1 MTTRALGI
9 RATAPAASL
18 APSTVVLAT
27 LPASLPKFTILLPA
41 SLNVELALAACSSNQ
56 RAILPKK
63 PRSSLAF
70 GAAAP
75 SCATAS
81 ADVNMRAPANSA
93 ATADL
98 DAVCL
103 ESEII
108 ACLVPIAGQ
117 NGDSSVAL
125 SAFAPAHPSSPARW
139 QN

>member
-1 MTTRALGI
+1 MTTRALEI
-9 RATAPAASL
+9 RAPAPAASL

-41 SLNVELALAACSSNQ
+41 ALNFELAWAACSSNQ

-75 SCATAS
+75 SCAIAS

-103 ESEII
+103 VCLESEII

-117 NGDSSVAL
+117 NGDSSAAL
-125 SAFAPAHPSSPARW
+125 SA
-139 QN
+139 